1 MLGICCASLVG
12 CGAGSDTGCVS
23 GQACTRILFIGDSYT
38 SVNDLPGTLSSLAA
52 SGAHRIE
59 TQALDAGGAT
69 LADHVSDPNTVTTI
83 NSMSWNYVV
92 LQEQSQ
98 IPSVE
103 SLRQSEM
110 YPAADQLVTDIRADK
125 ATPLFYLPWTR
136 EAGWPEDGIPNYD
149 QMQQA
154 VNDGYLTIANRESVA
169 IAPVGP
175 AWQYA
180 LTQYTS
186 SDLWQSDG
194 IHPTV
199 KGTYLAACVFYA
211 AIYRQTPVGLSYH
224 ASLSDAD
231 AAKLQS
237 IAAGTVLSNP
247 GNWGLK

>member
-1 MLGICCASLVG
+1 V
-12 CGAGSDTGCVS
+12 
-23 GQACTRILFIGDSYT
+23 LFIGDSYT
-38 SVNDLPGTLSSLAA
+38 SVNDLPGMLAALAA
-52 SGAHRIE
+52 SGGHRIE

-69 LADHVSDPNTVTTI
+69 LANHVSDPATLSTI

-98 IPSVE
+98 IPSLE

-110 YPAADQLVTDIRADK
+110 YPAAEQLVSDIRADK

-136 EAGWPEDGIPNYD
+136 EAGWPENGIPDYD

-154 VNDGYLTIANRESVA
+154 VNAGYLTIANKEDAA

-180 LTQYTS
+180 LTQYAAA
-186 SDLWQSDG
+186 DMWQSDG
-194 IHPTV
+194 VHATTQ
-199 KGTYLAACVFYA
+199 GTYLAACVFYA
-211 AIYRQTPVGLSYH
+211 ALFRQSPVGLSYH

-237 IAAGTVLSNP
+237 IAEGTVLANP
-247 GNWGLK
+247 GEWGLS